1 MADPHWGPVEEWPQ
15 GARARRQ
22 TPGRGRRWARGI
34 LITMG
39 ALAVLGLISA
49 TAVVVIGYTTT
60 TRPDAN
66 ADFKTATTFVYYK
79 DGKSELG
86 SFAIQNRTPLTFDK
100 LPETM
105 KQAAVAAENRSFWS
119 DKGISIRGMVRA
131 AWTIARGG
139 DVQGGSTITQQYIK
153 ILYLNSDQTL
163 TRKFRELF
171 LAYKIN
177 KEMSKEE
184 ILAGY
189 LNTIYFGHG
198 AYGVQAASK
207 EYFGIDAKKLTVP
220 QAAFL
225 ATVVNNPSMYDP
237 RDDDDHSRILSR
249 YRYVLHSM
257 AEMGDIT
264 PVQEAAFAQRLPK
277 FPKTPANQ
285 RYGGPKGF
293 LMKMVERELSA
304 AGFDS
309 SQISGG
315 GLKITTTFDEDAQ
328 EAAVEAAQKYTKQS
342 ARAVG
347 RKASKLHA
355 ALASVDVN
363 SGEVIALYGGPDF
376 VKNSRNWATTPRPTA
391 STFKAYALAAGL
403 KDGYSLLSTFNG
415 NTFTPPGER
424 RPVRNEF
431 SHQYGSSVDLIKA
444 TASSINTAFVDLTSR
459 MDNGPR
465 KIMKM
470 AQAAG
475 APKGAGWDN
484 NYRIPLGTAEVSPL
498 AQASAYA
505 TFANDGV
512 SVPSHVVRE
521 VRDRKGNVIYEAQP
535 GKKRAVTED
544 IARDVTYALSSV
556 VEEGTGRAVQTL
568 ERPVAGKTGT
578 KDRTNADGSSDVV
591 SAWFVAYT
599 RQISTAV
606 MYVAGKDGN
615 GDLDKYARPGD
626 STFFG
631 GTYPALTWADY
642 MKTAT
647 KGQAVRQFPGPAYV
661 NREEIPQPEQTMQET
676 QQPTDQPTPTR
687 IETPKSKPTPTRIRP
702 KWLRSPFPT
711 ATQSGGGK
719 PPPRWRRTPSGT
731 GTPTGGSG

>member
-1 MADPHWGPVEEWPQ
+1 MADPHWGPVEWQPQ
-15 GARARRQ
+15 GARARHDSA
-22 TPGRGRRWARGI
+22 GRGRKWARGI
-34 LITMG
+34 LITIG
-39 ALAVLGLISA
+39 VLTALGLISA

-66 ADFKTATTFVYYK
+66 AEFKTATTFVYYN

-86 SFAIQNRTPLTFDK
+86 NFAIQNRIPLTFDK
-100 LPETM
+100 MPETM
-105 KQAAVAAENRSFWS
+105 KQAAVAAENRSFWT

-131 AWTIARGG
+131 AWRIANGD

-153 ILYLNSDQTL
+153 ILYLNSDRTL

-198 AYGVQAASK
+198 AYGLQAASK

-237 RDDDDHSRILSR
+237 RDDDDLSRILSR
-249 YRYVLHSM
+249 YRYVLRSM
-257 AEMGDIT
+257 TEMGNIT
-264 PVQEAAFAQRLPK
+264 PVQEAEFAQRLPK
-277 FPKTPANQ
+277 FPKTPGNR
-285 RYGGPKGF
+285 RYGGPNGF

-304 AGFDS
+304 AGLDS

-315 GLKITTTFDEDAQ
+315 GLKIITTFDEDAQ
-328 EAAVEAAQKYTKQS
+328 EAAVEAAQKYTKRS
-342 ARAVG
+342 ARTAG

-363 SGEVIALYGGPDF
+363 SGEVIALYCGPNF

-403 KDGYSLLSTFNG
+403 KDGYSLFSRFNG
-415 NTFTPPGER
+415 NSFTPPGESR
-424 RPVRNEF
+424 SVRNEF
-431 SHQYGSSVDLIKA
+431 SNQYGSSVDLIKA
-444 TASSINTAFVDLTSR
+444 TAESINTAFVDLTSQ

-470 AQAAG
+470 AQAVG

-484 NYRIPLGTAEVSPL
+484 NYRLPLGTAEVSPL
-498 AQASAYA
+498 DQASAYA

-512 SVPSHVVRE
+512 SVASHVVRE
-521 VRDRKGNVIYEAQP
+521 VRDRKGNVIYQAQP
-535 GKKRAVTED
+535 EKKRALTED
-544 IARDVTYALSSV
+544 IAHDVTFALSNV

-578 KDRTNADGSSDVV
+578 KDRTNDDGSSDVV
-591 SAWFVAYT
+591 SAWF
-599 RQISTAV
+599 
-606 MYVAGKDGN
+606 
-615 GDLDKYARPGD
+615 
-626 STFFG
+626 
-631 GTYPALTWADY
+631 
-642 MKTAT
+642 
-647 KGQAVRQFPGPAYV
+647 
-661 NREEIPQPEQTMQET
+661 
-676 QQPTDQPTPTR
+676 
-687 IETPKSKPTPTRIRP
+687 
-702 KWLRSPFPT
+702 
-711 ATQSGGGK
+711 
-719 PPPRWRRTPSGT
+719 
-731 GTPTGGSG
+731 

>member
-1 MADPHWGPVEEWPQ
+1 MADPYWGPVEERPR
-15 GARARRQ
+15 GASARRK
-22 TPGRGRRWARGI
+22 TRRWPRRI
-34 LITMG
+34 FMT
-39 ALAVLGLISA
+39 ISA
-49 TAVVVIGYTTT
+49 LTIFGMVSAIGVVVYGYTTT
-60 TRPDAN
+60 TRPDPN
-66 ADFKTATTFVYYK
+66 AEFNTATTFVYYN

-86 SFAIQNRTPLTFDK
+86 NFAIQNRTPLTFK
-100 LPETM
+100 QIPETV
-105 KQAAVAAENRSFWS
+105 KQAAIAAENRTFWT
-119 DKGISIRGMVRA
+119 DKGISIRGMIRA

-153 ILYLNSDQTL
+153 ILYLNSERTL

-177 KEMSKEE
+177 KEMRKED

-207 EYFGIDAKKLTVP
+207 EYFDIDAKELSVP

-237 RDDDDHSRILSR
+237 SDKDDHDRILSR

-257 AEMGDIT
+257 AEMGNIT
-264 PVQEAAFAQRLPK
+264 PVQEAKYAKKLPK
-277 FPKTPANQ
+277 FPKIAANQ

-293 LMKMVERELSA
+293 LLKMVERELGA

-315 GLKITTTFDEDAQ
+315 GLKIVTTFDKDAQ
-328 EAAVEAAQKYTKQS
+328 AAAVEAAQSYTRQS
-342 ARAVG
+342 ARAAG
-347 RKASKLHA
+347 QKASRLHA

-391 STFKAYALAAGL
+391 STFKTYALAAGL
-403 KDGYSLLSTFNG
+403 KDGFNLFSKFNG
-415 NTFTPPGER
+415 NTWTPPGDKK
-424 RPVRNEF
+424 PVRNEF
-431 SHQYGSSVDLIKA
+431 GHQYGDSVDLIKA
-444 TASSINTAFVDLTSR
+444 TAQSINTAFVDLTTQ
-459 MDNGPR
+459 MDSGPR

-484 NYRIPLGTAEVSPL
+484 NDRIPLGTAEVSPL

-512 SVPSHVVRE
+512 AVTNHVVRE
-521 VRDRKGNVIYEAQP
+521 VRDRKGRVIYEAHP
-535 GKKRAVTED
+535 EEKRAVTED
-544 IARDVTYALSSV
+544 IAHDVTYALSNV
-556 VEEGTGRAVQTL
+556 VEQGTGHNVQTL

-578 KDRTNADGSSDVV
+578 KDRNNPDGTSDIV

-599 RQISTAV
+599 KQISTAV
-606 MYVAGKDGN
+606 MYVAGSDGN

-626 STFFG
+626 GTFFG
-631 GTYPALTWADY
+631 GTYPAFTWASY

-647 KGQAVRQFPGPAYV
+647 KGQAIKQFPDPAYV
-661 NREEIPQPEQTMQET
+661 NRDELPEPSQTMQET
-676 QQPTDQPTPTR
+676 LEETDQPTTEAP
-687 IETPKSKPTPTRIRP
+687 PTPQQTWP
-702 KWLRSPFPT
+702 PQWPQPS
-711 ATQSGGGK
+711 ATKPGGGK
-719 PPPRWRRTPSGT
+719 TTQPPGWRKQLPTESPTSGP
-731 GTPTGGSG
+731 G

>member
-15 GARARRQ
+15 GPRARRQ
-22 TPGRGRRWARGI
+22 TPGRGRKWAQGI

-66 ADFKTATTFVYYK
+66 ADFKTATTFVYYN

-86 SFAIQNRTPLTFDK
+86 SFAIQNRTPLTFNK
-100 LPETM
+100 IPETM
-105 KQAAVAAENRSFWS
+105 KQAVVAAENRTFWT
-119 DKGISIRGMVRA
+119 DTGISIRGMVRA

-153 ILYLNSDQTL
+153 ILYLNSERTL

-177 KEMSKEE
+177 REMTKEE

-207 EYFGIDAKKLTVP
+207 EYFDVDAKKLTVP

-225 ATVVNNPSMYDP
+225 ATVVNNPAMYDP
-237 RDDDDHSRILSR
+237 RDDDDRTRILSR
-249 YRYVLHSM
+249 YRYVLHAM
-257 AEMGDIT
+257 AEMGNIS
-264 PVQEAAFAQRLPK
+264 PEQETAFAQKLPK

-328 EAAVEAAQKYTKQS
+328 AAAVEAAQKYTKKS
-342 ARAVG
+342 AEAVG

-363 SGEVIALYGGPDF
+363 SGEVIAIYGGPDF
-376 VKNSRNWATTPRPTA
+376 VENSRNWATTPRPTA
-391 STFKAYALAAGL
+391 STFKTYALAAGL
-403 KDGYSLLSTFNG
+403 RDGYSLLSKFNG
-415 NTFTPPGER
+415 NTFIPPGESK
-424 RPVRNEF
+424 PVRNEF
-431 SHQYGSSVDLIKA
+431 SYQYGPSVDLIKA
-444 TASSINTAFVDLTSR
+444 TADSINTAFVDLTSQ
-459 MDNGPR
+459 MDDGPR

-512 SVPSHVVRE
+512 SVPSHVVRQ
-521 VRDRKGNVIYEAQP
+521 VRDRKGKVIYEAQP
-535 GKKRAVTED
+535 EKKRAVTD
-544 IARDVTYALSSV
+544 AIAHDVTYALSSV
-556 VEEGTGRAVQTL
+556 VEEGTGRTVQTL
-568 ERPVAGKTGT
+568 QRPVAGKTGT
-578 KDRTNADGSSDVV
+578 KDRTNDDGSSDVV

-606 MYVAGKDGN
+606 MYVAGNDGN
-615 GDLDKYARPGD
+615 GDLDNYARPGD

-631 GTYPALTWADY
+631 GTYPALTWAAY

-647 KGQAVRQFPGPAYV
+647 KGQAVKQFPEPAYV
-661 NREEIPQPEQTMQET
+661 NREEIPEPEQTIQET
-676 QQPTDQPTPTR
+676 LQPTHQPTTETPQPTPQQNKPKWWR
-687 IETPKSKPTPTRIRP
+687 TPFPTPTE
-702 KWLRSPFPT
+702 
-711 ATQSGGGK
+711 SGGGK
-719 PPPRWRRTPSGT
+719 IPPRWRRSPG
-731 GTPTGGSG
+731 GTPTGGAG